1 MSRDWGGNM
10 ITPPFKNGIDMGS
23 KKRTK
28 TAWFSFYLT

>member
-1 MSRDWGGNM
+1 MGWEHDNTS
-10 ITPPFKNGIDMGS
+10 FQKNGIDMGS

>member
-1 MSRDWGGNM
+1 MGWEHDNTS
-10 ITPPFKNGIDMGS
+10 FQNGIDMGS